1 MNPRALLHRTSVAS
15 HRARAG
21 RGSLLDHSATS
32 SAIDPA
38 GARSGRQGAAPR
50 RAVVACGAP
59 GARSGAA
66 GRALTT
72 LARSVVQN
80 ECPITAA
87 AGQLRWYSRVDA
99 GRATPRAPSRAH
111 RRLRG
116 ASRRPLP
123 ATRLLRPAARSPRQ
137 SRACAQCHPAR
148 KTRQE
153 QRRGGARRLL
163 RGDARGRRPR
173 PAAEGLASLG
183 RQKAAQGLR
192 MSLLHLKV
200 RLRRRRVR
208 VRAADVH
215 APSPPMLP
223 QRALQPLTTRWC
235 SQRLWTR
242 GAAAGCTLSLRT
254 LASPMRVSAMS
265 TPARGVCGCRCTWM
279 RRLQQPPRARSLL
292 VVRPS

>member
-72 LARSVVQN
+72 LARSVGQN
-80 ECPITAA
+80 ECPITA
-87 AGQLRWYSRVDA
+87 GQLQWLIMGSRVDA

-123 ATRLLRPAARSPRQ
+123 ATRLLRPAAPSPRH
-137 SRACAQCHPAR
+137 SRARACNAI
-148 KTRQE
+148 RQ
-153 QRRGGARRLL
+153 
-163 RGDARGRRPR
+163 
-173 PAAEGLASLG
+173 G
-183 RQKAAQGLR
+183 RQGRSSDAA
-192 MSLLHLKV
+192 
-200 RLRRRRVR
+200 
-208 VRAADVH
+208 
-215 APSPPMLP
+215 
-223 QRALQPLTTRWC
+223 
-235 SQRLWTR
+235 
-242 GAAAGCTLSLRT
+242 
-254 LASPMRVSAMS
+254 
-265 TPARGVCGCRCTWM
+265 ARGVCCAATREAGGQG
-279 RRLQQPPRARSLL
+279 RRQRAWQAGGDRRRHRGSG
-292 VVRPS
+292 

>member
-72 LARSVVQN
+72 LARSVGQN
-80 ECPITAA
+80 ESPITAA
-87 AGQLRWYSRVDA
+87 AGQLKWYSRVDA

-111 RRLRG
+111 WRLRG

-123 ATRLLRPAARSPRQ
+123 AKRLLRPAARSPRH
-137 SRACAQCHPAR
+137 SRARAR
-148 KTRQE
+148 NAIRQ
-153 QRRGGARRLL
+153 
-163 RGDARGRRPR
+163 
-173 PAAEGLASLG
+173 G
-183 RQKAAQGLR
+183 RQGRSSDAA
-192 MSLLHLKV
+192 
-200 RLRRRRVR
+200 
-208 VRAADVH
+208 
-215 APSPPMLP
+215 
-223 QRALQPLTTRWC
+223 
-235 SQRLWTR
+235 
-242 GAAAGCTLSLRT
+242 
-254 LASPMRVSAMS
+254 
-265 TPARGVCGCRCTWM
+265 ARGVCCAATREAGGQG
-279 RRLQQPPRARSLL
+279 RRQRAWQAGGDRRRHRGSG
-292 VVRPS
+292 